1 MSKKIVNP
9 PRLQGLSRLRVRP
22 KREKNTIPCG
32 QEMAALLGCWQNHG
46 GQTDTAQCANL
57 VAALENCMKTT
68 HRKTKSENTINYHLA
83 RLGKL
88 L

>member
-68 HRKTKSENTINYHLA
+68 VCNGYKYLYTFY
-83 RLGKL
+83 
-88 L
+88 